1 MGMSP
6 DEHVAAL
13 ASTQASTVSRA
24 QALAIGV
31 SDRMIATRL
40 RRGRWLHLHPGVY
53 AIAGAAPSWEQQL
66 WGAVLA
72 VGPGAI
78 VSHETAL
85 LLGGLD
91 ERYAPRHPLALSVP
105 RGRHHRVRG
114 AIVHQI
120 GDLRAHHVHTI
131 HGLRASVPARAIVD
145 LAGTVGPRR
154 LAALV
159 DLATD
164 RLTSTARIATCMAE
178 LARPGKPGLSR
189 LGAVLDDRGPGHVP
203 PQSELEA
210 RLFDALAAAGLPPPR
225 RQFPLPGRGAV
236 EGMVDAAYVEAR
248 VIVEADGRRWH
259 TRIRDLLRD
268 HDRDAEAA
276 RVGWQTLRF
285 LYERITES
293 PHEVAATVDDV
304 LRVRSAQR
312 AARGRAA

>member
-6 DEHVAAL
+6 DAQAAAL
-13 ASTQASTVSRA
+13 ATTQASALSRP
-24 QALAIGV
+24 QALAVGL

-53 AIAGAAPSWEQQL
+53 AIAGAPPSWGQHV
-66 WGAVLA
+66 WGAALA
-72 VGPGAI
+72 VGPAAI

-85 LLGGLD
+85 LVDGLD
-91 ERYAPRHPLALSVP
+91 DRHLPRHPVTLSVP

-114 AIVHQI
+114 AVVHQI
-120 GDLRAHHVHTI
+120 GDLRPHHVQTVD
-131 HGLRASVPARAIVD
+131 GLRVSLPARAIVD

-154 LAALV
+154 LGELV

-178 LARPGKPGLSR
+178 LARPGKPGLRR
-189 LGAVLDDRGPGHVP
+189 LGAVLDERGPGHIP

-210 RLFDALAAAGLPPPR
+210 RLFDALALARLPAPR
-225 RQFPLPGRGAV
+225 RQFRLPGRGV
-236 EGMVDAAYVEAR
+236 IEGLVDAAYPDAR
-248 VIVEADGRRWH
+248 LIVEADGRRWH
-259 TRIRDLLRD
+259 TRIRHLVRD

-285 LYERITES
+285 LYERITEA
-293 PHEVAATVDDV
+293 PHEVAATVADV
-304 LRVRSAQR
+304 LRVRLAQQRSR
-312 AARGRAA
+312 AA

>member
-1 MGMSP
+1 MEMSP
-6 DEHVAAL
+6 DEHAAAL
-13 ASTQASTVSRA
+13 ATTQASALSRT
-24 QALAIGV
+24 QALALGL

-53 AIAGAAPSWEQQL
+53 AIAGAPPSWEQRL
-66 WGAVLA
+66 WGAALA
-72 VGPGAI
+72 VGPAAI

-85 LLGGLD
+85 LVGGLD
-91 ERYAPRHPLALSVP
+91 DRHVPRHPVMLSVP

-120 GDLRAHHVHTI
+120 GDLAAHHVQMVG
-131 HGLRASVPARAIVD
+131 GLRVSLPARAIVD

-154 LAALV
+154 LGELV

-178 LARPGKPGLSR
+178 LARPGKPGLRR
-189 LGAVLDDRGPGHVP
+189 LGEVLDERGPGHIP

-210 RLFDALAAAGLPPPR
+210 RLFDALAIARLPAPR
-225 RQFPLPGRGAV
+225 RQFPLPGRGVV
-236 EGMVDAAYVEAR
+236 EGLVDAAYPGAR
-248 VIVEADGRRWH
+248 LIVEADGRRWH
-259 TRIRDLLRD
+259 TRIRHLVRD

-285 LYERITES
+285 LYERITET
-293 PHEVAATVDDV
+293 PQEVAATVADV
-304 LRVRSAQR
+304 LRARLVQQPRR
-312 AARGRAA
+312 AA